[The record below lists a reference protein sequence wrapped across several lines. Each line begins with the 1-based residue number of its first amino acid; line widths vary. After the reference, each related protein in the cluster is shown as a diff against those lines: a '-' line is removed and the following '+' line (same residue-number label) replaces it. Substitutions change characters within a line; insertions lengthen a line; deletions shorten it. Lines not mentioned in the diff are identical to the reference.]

1 MTQFEHRKYS
11 LKEINE
17 IAFDKFICHIPQD
30 TIQIIN
36 DLATK
41 VGSPSYVKTPIFN
54 KRNGITNMVQVTSIK
69 NNSSMRPKQNNQ
81 NKKRLQ
87 PIEILN
93 DDDWDTIRSFEVTKI
108 EQKEG
113 FEADIVNI
121 RSLLNML
128 TEKNYTEKKI
138 AIKEVLDNIYLNND
152 STNIQLISNI
162 ICDIASDNRFYSE
175 IYAKLYSELSNENN
189 IMLSILHDI
198 IDHHIHNIVS
208 FNEIKT
214 IDMNDYE
221 QICKLNKDNDRVKA
235 FSTFIMN
242 LKINGIIEDDI
253 VITLVSNLFDLLFE
267 LITKDG
273 NKAIVDEIVENI
285 SILYNY
291 EWFQGQRFDSL
302 FGDLS
307 YHALIQEFANMKV
320 KQYPSITNKSIF
332 KFMDILKI

>member
-11 LKEINE
+11 LKKINE
-17 IAFDKFICHIPQD
+17 IAFDKFICHIPQE

-54 KRNGITNMVQVTSIK
+54 KRNGINNMSQVATTK
-69 NNSSMRPKQNNQ
+69 NNSIMRPKQNQ
-81 NKKRLQ
+81 NKRRLQ

-113 FEADIVNI
+113 FEAEIVNI

-128 TEKNYTEKKI
+128 TEKNYTEKKT

-152 STNIQLISNI
+152 SANIQLISNI

-175 IYAKLYSELSNENN
+175 IYAKLYTELCNGHN
-189 IMLSILHDI
+189 IMLSILNDRI
-198 IDHHIHNIVS
+198 GHHIVS
-208 FNEIKT
+208 FKKSKA
-214 IDMNDYE
+214 IDINDYE

-235 FSTFIMN
+235 FSAFIMN
-242 LKINGIIEDDI
+242 LKINGIIEEHI
-253 VITLVSNLFDLLFE
+253 VIMLVSNLFDLLID

-273 NKAIVDEIVENI
+273 NKGIVDEIVENI

-291 EWFQGQRFDSL
+291 EWFQGHRIDSL